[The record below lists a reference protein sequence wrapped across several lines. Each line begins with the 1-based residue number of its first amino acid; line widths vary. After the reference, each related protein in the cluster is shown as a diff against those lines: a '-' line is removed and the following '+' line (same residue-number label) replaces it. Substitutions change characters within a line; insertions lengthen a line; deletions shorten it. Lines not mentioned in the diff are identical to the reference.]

1 VDYDS
6 KQVFALRREGRLD
19 EALEMGREL
28 FKSGYDEIG
37 GIRAL
42 GWVLYDLAK
51 RALSNNDVPM
61 ARKLVAELDSLSLGT
76 DDQLLASKRDALR
89 KRTEPGSE
97 ILAEARAA
105 AKNDNRVKAL
115 QLYRQAVKDIPTSVD
130 AHTGLGWEIY
140 RALALLLRDENV
152 PIDKVRTL
160 LREYA
165 TLSQIAKPCLLHSLV
180 LTIAIRTADQFPK
193 FPGFVRW
200 WNITNLLPEDW
211 LPKVGQDGKTYPAL
225 AERLAETL
233 YKVVKAGDNTQDMLW
248 ITDFVKQA
256 LDRFPNQEWLP
267 YHYGKLL
274 VKQARFEEARKFA
287 LPVIRDKPHKFWAW
301 YLLASTFVND
311 DEVSLRRACLCKA
324 LMSGGNG
331 VSFLCNVILDLA
343 MIMKADGALPE
354 AKHEFVRYIGVRANN
369 GWRVPDPIQVITSE
383 SWYSAVTPTKGNRAY
398 YIKHAPAAEALLLA
412 DIPWTNAVVTTQIHA
427 DAEHSAHAFITIKSG
442 NGLVDVS
449 ARHNDFPVLA
459 GIEIGTPVRV
469 KVDQQERPVVLAI
482 EPRTGDSWDVF
493 PKEIAII
500 SHINS
505 ERGLSTIM
513 FNIGDLCVARH
524 DMHEGLRDLPVGT
537 FLAVSVQLDPV
548 QRDPGK
554 KFYRL
559 LSFDITEK
567 HPDTSLYREVSATF
581 RMDEGRDFGLA
592 DNAYVSPK
600 LIQEHNLHDGDILD
614 INIISEINPRR
625 RGQSWRVIGLSKTT
639 TPRAEK
645 MRNEVRW

>member
-1 VDYDS
+1 MDYDS
-6 KQVFALRREGRLD
+6 KQVSTLRKEGRLD
-19 EALEMGREL
+19 EALEIGREL
-28 FKSGYDEIG
+28 FKADSSDYLVV
-37 GIRAL
+37 RAL

-61 ARKLVAELDSLSLGT
+61 AKNMVAELDSLSLGA
-76 DDQLLASKRDALR
+76 DDQLLASKRDAMR

-97 ILAEARAA
+97 ILTEARVA
-105 AKNDNRVKAL
+105 AKNDNHVKAL

-140 RALALLLRDENV
+140 RALALLLKDENV
-152 PIDKVRTL
+152 PINKIRSL

-165 TLSQIAKPCLLHSLV
+165 TLSLIEKPGLLHSLV
-180 LTIAIRTADQFPK
+180 LTIAIRVADQFPQ

-200 WNITNLLPEDW
+200 WNIANLRPEDW
-211 LPKVGQDGKTYPAL
+211 LHTTGKDGQEYDAL

-233 YKVVKAGDNTQDMLW
+233 YKSVKAGDNTQDMPW

-256 LDRFPNQEWLP
+256 LDRCPNHKWLP

-274 VKQARFEEARKFA
+274 VHQARHGEARKFA
-287 LPVIRDKPHKFWAW
+287 IPIIRDNPHKFWAW
-301 YLLASTFVND
+301 DLLASTFEND
-311 DEVSLRRACLCKA
+311 ETTLRKACLCKA
-324 LMSGGNG
+324 LMCRERDE
-331 VSFLCNVILDLA
+331 SFLCNVMQDLA
-343 MIMKADGALPE
+343 MIMKAEGELPE
-354 AKHEFVRYIGVRANN
+354 AKHELERYLAVRAKK
-369 GWRVPDPIQVITSE
+369 GWRVPEAIQSIQSE
-383 SWYSAVTPTKGNRAY
+383 HWYSTVKPAHDNRDY
-398 YIKHAPAAEALLLA
+398 YEKHAPAAGALLLA
-412 DIPWTNAVVTTQIHA
+412 DIPWVNAVVTTQIQA
-427 DAEHSAHAFITIKSG
+427 NAEHPAHAFITVKKEK
-442 NGLVDVS
+442 GLVDVS
-449 ARHNDFPVLA
+449 VRHTDFLA
-459 GIEIGTPVRV
+459 LIGVKNGTPVMV
-469 KVDQQERPVVLAI
+469 KVDHNIVLAL
-482 EPRTGDSWDVF
+482 EPRTGEAWDVF
-493 PKEIAII
+493 PKEIAVI
-500 SHINS
+500 SHVNPGK
-505 ERGLSTIM
+505 GLSTIL
-513 FNIGDLCVARH
+513 FSLVDLCVAKH
-524 DMHEGLRDLPVGT
+524 DMHEGLQDLPVGT
-537 FLAVSVQLDPV
+537 LLEVSVQLDPV

-581 RMDEGRDFGLA
+581 HMDEGRDFGLA

-625 RGQSWRVIGLSKTT
+625 RRQSWRVIGLSKTT